1 MLVAQQDGAA
11 HRQAAGGVGEVGVE
25 AGGVSGPARGRRG
38 ERLGEELIGHGVRVA
53 MKP

>member
-11 HRQAAGGVGEVGVE
+11 HRQEAGGVGEVGVE
-25 AGGVSGPARGRRG
+25 AGGVGGLARGRRG
-38 ERLGEELIGHGVRVA
+38 KRLGEELIGHVARVA